1 MKQLYAVVL
10 KDCCGLEGTLLYSLC
25 ESSIFGLQAFFG
37 MDVCT
42 VFPQGVL
49 AITPLTGGM
58 TAVMVTTACSGLLHC
73 SLLS

>member
-1 MKQLYAVVL
+1 MVSKEH
-10 KDCCGLEGTLLYSLC
+10 CGIACVSPVFLVCRL
-25 ESSIFGLQAFFG
+25 FFG